1 MSKFTAKPFVKWAGG
16 KGSLIPTLE
25 KLLPVDISRVD
36 DLTYIEP
43 FIGGGAMLFFMLQK
57 FGNIRKAVIN
67 DLNPDLVNAYKMV
80 RDCPEELVGSLAAI
94 QKSYFDIDEEA
105 GRKEFYLAIRRRF
118 NASGLSAVDWASCLI
133 FLNRTCF
140 NGLYRVNSKGEFNVP
155 FGRYKNPKICDADTI
170 YANSRLLQGVEITCG
185 DFEQVAEYVSDN
197 TFVYLDPPYRPV
209 DATSSFTSY
218 TKEGFDD
225 SEQIRLKKFF
235 DRLTASGCLAM
246 LSNSDSSCRNP
257 EDTFF
262 DDLYKDY
269 RIRRVYASRS
279 VSAKADK
286 RGKLAEL
293 LVCNYADNGFSTIS
307 HDKSL
312 KFSLNINDY
321 GQGAYKRTV

>member
-80 RDCPEELVGSLAAI
+80 RDCPEELVGSLSDI
-94 QKSYFDIDEEA
+94 QKSYFDIAEEA
-105 GRKEFYLAIRRRF
+105 GRKEFYLAMRRRF
-118 NASGLSAVDWASCLI
+118 NASGLSAVDRASCLI

-170 YANSRLLQGVEITCG
+170 YANSRLL
-185 DFEQVAEYVSDN
+185 
-197 TFVYLDPPYRPV
+197 
-209 DATSSFTSY
+209 
-218 TKEGFDD
+218 
-225 SEQIRLKKFF
+225 
-235 DRLTASGCLAM
+235 
-246 LSNSDSSCRNP
+246 
-257 EDTFF
+257 
-262 DDLYKDY
+262 
-269 RIRRVYASRS
+269 
-279 VSAKADK
+279 
-286 RGKLAEL
+286 
-293 LVCNYADNGFSTIS
+293 
-307 HDKSL
+307 
-312 KFSLNINDY
+312 
-321 GQGAYKRTV
+321 